1 MNIDEEIQKLIDAF
15 AESVIERARRNLKV
29 TRTRTGYRKENGS
42 IRTYKYKSNAYASGK
57 LYDSLSYNIVKKSGG
72 IQVKF
77 YGKGTQ
83 KYADVMEEGRRP
95 NSTPPPIAPIEAWIK
110 LKNIK
115 SRSRAGKF
123 VKRQSDKS
131 LAIAISK
138 KIGEFGIEG
147 IHYWRDAIDAELEVL
162 DGELEKKIEML
173 ITTKI
178 NEGWL

>member
-1 MNIDEEIQKLIDAF
+1 MNVQEEIKKIIEEIAD
-15 AESVIERARRNLKV
+15 SIVERAKRNLKV

-42 IRTYKYKSNAYASGK
+42 VRTYKYKGNAYASGK
-57 LYDSLSYNIVKKSGG
+57 LYNSLTYNIVKRGG
-72 IQVKF
+72 LEIKF

-83 KYADVMEEGRRP
+83 QYADVIEEGRRP
-95 NSTPPPIAPIEAWIK
+95 NSTPPPIAPIEQWIK
-110 LKNIK
+110 LKKLK

-123 VKRQSDKS
+123 VRRQSDRQ

-147 IHYWRDAIDAELEVL
+147 IHYWRDAIEAEMESAS
-162 DGELEKKIEML
+162 DELEKRIEQ
-173 ITTKI
+173 IIVTKI